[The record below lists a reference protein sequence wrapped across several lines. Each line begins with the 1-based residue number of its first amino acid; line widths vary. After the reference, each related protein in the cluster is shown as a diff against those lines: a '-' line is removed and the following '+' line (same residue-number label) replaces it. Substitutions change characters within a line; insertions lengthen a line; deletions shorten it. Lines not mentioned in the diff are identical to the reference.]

1 MRLPLSV
8 YRSRIGVQWADP
20 SVRPSCVVTPR
31 YSRWFMD
38 GRFAPLSRLRK
49 DWDSKMYPQT
59 LSRHESERAPLGL
72 SRSWRGGRGGVCNT
86 PLRIRQEEVSR
97 RRLSRPRKGW
107 DSKMYP
113 LTLSRHE
120 SERATLWLSRPWRGG
135 LGGVC
140 NTPLHI
146 RQEERVTLGLSRP
159 RKGWESKMY
168 PQTLSRHESERAALG
183 LSCPRKGWDSKMYPQ
198 TLSRHE
204 SERATL
210 GLSRFWRGGL
220 EGVCNTPLPCW
231 KEEGEP
237 LWPSR
242 PRKEWDSKMYP
253 LTLSRHESGRATL
266 GLSRPWRGGRRADI
280 FAPLPIRQEERA
292 ALELSHPWR
301 VGLGGVCNTPLR
313 IRQEERASLGLS
325 RPWRGGRGADIF
337 ATCTYSF
344 LVTITPRLTFHF

>member
-38 GRFAPLSRLRK
+38 GRSAP
-49 DWDSKMYPQT
+49 
-59 LSRHESERAPLGL
+59 
-72 SRSWRGGRGGVCNT
+72 
-86 PLRIRQEEVSR
+86 
-97 RRLSRPRKGW
+97 LSRPRKGW

-120 SERATLWLSRPWRGG
+120 SERAALGLSRPWRVR

-140 NTPLHI
+140 NTPLRI
-146 RQEERVTLGLSRP
+146 RQEERLPLQLS
-159 RKGWESKMY
+159 
-168 PQTLSRHESERAALG
+168 H
-183 LSCPRKGWDSKMYPQ
+183 PRKGWDSKMYPQ

-210 GLSRFWRGGL
+210 GLFRS
-220 EGVCNTPLPCW
+220 
-231 KEEGEP
+231 
-237 LWPSR
+237 
-242 PRKEWDSKMYP
+242 
-253 LTLSRHESGRATL
+253 
-266 GLSRPWRGGRRADI
+266 WRGGR
-280 FAPLPIRQEERA
+280 
-292 ALELSHPWR
+292 
-301 VGLGGVCNTPLR
+301 GGVYNTPLR
-313 IRQEERASLGLS
+313 IRQEERLTLQLSHPRKGWDSKMYPQTLSRHESERATIGLS

-337 ATCTYSF
+337 ATCPYSF